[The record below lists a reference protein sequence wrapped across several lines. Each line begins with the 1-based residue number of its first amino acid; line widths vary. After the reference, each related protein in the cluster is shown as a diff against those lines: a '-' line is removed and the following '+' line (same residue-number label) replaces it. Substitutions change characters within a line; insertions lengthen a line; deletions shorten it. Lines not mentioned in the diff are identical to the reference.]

1 MVQWE
6 KQEGAIVMKKMV
18 TVLCACLFVLGS
30 MAFSASLVSRNLI
43 TDTLGETLVEQADIK
58 ERISSAISEQ
68 LPQSGMLGEQVGTAV
83 ASILKSDEVSRQL
96 DAYLQLFIDD
106 LVQGESSSEE
116 LNETLRTSIREQI
129 DQMQLPSQDLLTKEQ
144 LNAAVDAALDQ
155 LDVTQI
161 YEQALIQVR
170 GELSPSQM
178 EMLRLLQWLQSDV
191 LYYGSLCVMIVCAV
205 LFFIRGVRKGLRMD
219 GQCADQRSAQ
229 RRGSAA
235 LRLFATMQDT
245 ALVSAVII
253 SSTQVLLYLS
263 GGMFVRAADGMGR
276 FIVFAQTGKRLI
288 RTGVMKNGQL
298 LHGEAAY
305 ILCDGGRPVR
315 IGRCHLAPDGAHPFR
330 SDDRAWRR
338 AERPAACPPCPSVL
352 RRCRWRAGPTSPA
365 DRSNDRRC
373 ADR

>member
-30 MAFSASLVSRNLI
+30 MAFSASLLSRNLI

-83 ASILKSDEVSRQL
+83 ASILESDEVSRQL

-116 LNETLRTSIREQI
+116 LNETLRASIREQI

-205 LFFIRGVRKGLRMD
+205 LFFIRGVRKGLRM
-219 GQCADQRSAQ
+219 AAVSALIS
-229 RRGSAA
+229 GVLSGAIWLA

-263 GGMFVRAADGMGR
+263 GGMFVLALTAW
-276 FIVFAQTGKRLI
+276 
-288 RTGVMKNGQL
+288 GVSS
-298 LHGEAAY
+298 
-305 ILCDGGRPVR
+305 
-315 IGRCHLAPDGAHPFR
+315 F
-330 SDDRAWRR
+330 
-338 AERPAACPPCPSVL
+338 L
-352 RRCRWRAGPTSPA
+352 RRQE
-365 DRSNDRRC
+365 ND
-373 ADR
+373 

>member
-30 MAFSASLVSRNLI
+30 MAFSASLLSRNLI

-83 ASILKSDEVSRQL
+83 ASILESDEVSRQL

-116 LNETLRTSIREQI
+116 LNETLRTTIQEQI

-205 LFFIRGVRKGLRMD
+205 LFFIRGVRKGLRM
-219 GQCADQRSAQ
+219 AAVSALIS
-229 RRGSAA
+229 GVLSGAIWLA

-245 ALVSAVII
+245 VLVSAVII

-263 GGMFVRAADGMGR
+263 GGMFVLALTAW
-276 FIVFAQTGKRLI
+276 
-288 RTGVMKNGQL
+288 GVSS
-298 LHGEAAY
+298 
-305 ILCDGGRPVR
+305 
-315 IGRCHLAPDGAHPFR
+315 F
-330 SDDRAWRR
+330 
-338 AERPAACPPCPSVL
+338 L
-352 RRCRWRAGPTSPA
+352 RRQENG
-365 DRSNDRRC
+365 
-373 ADR
+373 

>member
-83 ASILKSDEVSRQL
+83 ASILESDEVSRQL

-205 LFFIRGVRKGLRMD
+205 LFFIRGVRKGLRM
-219 GQCADQRSAQ
+219 AAVSALIS
-229 RRGSAA
+229 GVLSGATWLA

-245 ALVSAVII
+245 VLVSAVII

-263 GGMFVRAADGMGR
+263 GGMFVLALTAW
-276 FIVFAQTGKRLI
+276 
-288 RTGVMKNGQL
+288 GVSL
-298 LHGEAAY
+298 
-305 ILCDGGRPVR
+305 
-315 IGRCHLAPDGAHPFR
+315 F
-330 SDDRAWRR
+330 
-338 AERPAACPPCPSVL
+338 L
-352 RRCRWRAGPTSPA
+352 RRQENG
-365 DRSNDRRC
+365 
-373 ADR
+373 

>member
-30 MAFSASLVSRNLI
+30 MAFSASLLSRNLI

-83 ASILKSDEVSRQL
+83 ASILESDEVSRQL

-116 LNETLRTSIREQI
+116 LNETLRASIREQI

-205 LFFIRGVRKGLRMD
+205 LFFIRGVRKGLRM
-219 GQCADQRSAQ
+219 AAVSALIS
-229 RRGSAA
+229 GVLSGAIWLA

-263 GGMFVRAADGMGR
+263 GGMFVLALTAW
-276 FIVFAQTGKRLI
+276 
-288 RTGVMKNGQL
+288 GVSS
-298 LHGEAAY
+298 
-305 ILCDGGRPVR
+305 
-315 IGRCHLAPDGAHPFR
+315 F
-330 SDDRAWRR
+330 
-338 AERPAACPPCPSVL
+338 L
-352 RRCRWRAGPTSPA
+352 RRQENG
-365 DRSNDRRC
+365 
-373 ADR
+373 

>member
-83 ASILKSDEVSRQL
+83 ASILESDEVSRQL

-178 EMLRLLQWLQSDV
+178 GMLRLLQWLQSDV

-205 LFFIRGVRKGLRMD
+205 LFFIRGVRKGLRM
-219 GQCADQRSAQ
+219 AAVSALIS
-229 RRGSAA
+229 GVLSGAIWLA

-263 GGMFVRAADGMGR
+263 GGMFVLALTAW
-276 FIVFAQTGKRLI
+276 
-288 RTGVMKNGQL
+288 GVSS
-298 LHGEAAY
+298 
-305 ILCDGGRPVR
+305 
-315 IGRCHLAPDGAHPFR
+315 F
-330 SDDRAWRR
+330 
-338 AERPAACPPCPSVL
+338 L
-352 RRCRWRAGPTSPA
+352 RRQENG
-365 DRSNDRRC
+365 
-373 ADR
+373 

>member
-83 ASILKSDEVSRQL
+83 ASILESDEVSRQL

-205 LFFIRGVRKGLRMD
+205 LFFIRGVRKGLRM
-219 GQCADQRSAQ
+219 AAVSALIS
-229 RRGSAA
+229 GVLSGATWLA

-245 ALVSAVII
+245 VLVSAVII

-263 GGMFVRAADGMGR
+263 GGMFVLALTAW
-276 FIVFAQTGKRLI
+276 
-288 RTGVMKNGQL
+288 GVSS
-298 LHGEAAY
+298 
-305 ILCDGGRPVR
+305 
-315 IGRCHLAPDGAHPFR
+315 F
-330 SDDRAWRR
+330 
-338 AERPAACPPCPSVL
+338 L
-352 RRCRWRAGPTSPA
+352 RRQENG
-365 DRSNDRRC
+365 
-373 ADR
+373 

>member
-83 ASILKSDEVSRQL
+83 ASILESDEVSRQL
-96 DAYLQLFIDD
+96 DVYLQLFIDD

-116 LNETLRTSIREQI
+116 LNETLRASIREQI

-205 LFFIRGVRKGLRMD
+205 LFFIRGVRKGLWM
-219 GQCADQRSAQ
+219 AAISALIS
-229 RRGSAA
+229 GVLSGAIWLA

-263 GGMFVRAADGMGR
+263 GGMFVLALTAW
-276 FIVFAQTGKRLI
+276 
-288 RTGVMKNGQL
+288 GVSS
-298 LHGEAAY
+298 
-305 ILCDGGRPVR
+305 
-315 IGRCHLAPDGAHPFR
+315 F
-330 SDDRAWRR
+330 
-338 AERPAACPPCPSVL
+338 L
-352 RRCRWRAGPTSPA
+352 RRQENG
-365 DRSNDRRC
+365 
-373 ADR
+373 

>member
-83 ASILKSDEVSRQL
+83 ASILESDEVSRQL

-205 LFFIRGVRKGLRMD
+205 LFFIRGVRKGLRM
-219 GQCADQRSAQ
+219 AAVSALIS
-229 RRGSAA
+229 GVLSGAIWLA

-245 ALVSAVII
+245 AFVSAVII

-263 GGMFVRAADGMGR
+263 GGMFVLALTAW
-276 FIVFAQTGKRLI
+276 
-288 RTGVMKNGQL
+288 GVSS
-298 LHGEAAY
+298 
-305 ILCDGGRPVR
+305 
-315 IGRCHLAPDGAHPFR
+315 F
-330 SDDRAWRR
+330 
-338 AERPAACPPCPSVL
+338 L
-352 RRCRWRAGPTSPA
+352 RRQENG
-365 DRSNDRRC
+365 
-373 ADR
+373 

>member
-18 TVLCACLFVLGS
+18 TVLCACLFVLDS
-30 MAFSASLVSRNLI
+30 MAFSASLLSRNLI

-83 ASILKSDEVSRQL
+83 ASILESDEVSRQL

-116 LNETLRTSIREQI
+116 LNETLRASLREQI

-205 LFFIRGVRKGLRMD
+205 LFFIRGVRKGLRM
-219 GQCADQRSAQ
+219 AAVSALIS
-229 RRGSAA
+229 GVLSGAIWLA

-263 GGMFVRAADGMGR
+263 GGMFVLALTAW
-276 FIVFAQTGKRLI
+276 
-288 RTGVMKNGQL
+288 GVSS
-298 LHGEAAY
+298 
-305 ILCDGGRPVR
+305 
-315 IGRCHLAPDGAHPFR
+315 F
-330 SDDRAWRR
+330 
-338 AERPAACPPCPSVL
+338 L
-352 RRCRWRAGPTSPA
+352 RRQENG
-365 DRSNDRRC
+365 
-373 ADR
+373 

>member
-30 MAFSASLVSRNLI
+30 MAFSASLLSRNLI

-83 ASILKSDEVSRQL
+83 ASILESDEVSRQL
-96 DAYLQLFIDD
+96 DAYLQLFIED

-205 LFFIRGVRKGLRMD
+205 LFFIRGVRKGLRM
-219 GQCADQRSAQ
+219 AAVSALIS
-229 RRGSAA
+229 GVLSGAIWLA

-245 ALVSAVII
+245 VLVSAVII

-263 GGMFVRAADGMGR
+263 GGMFVLALTAW
-276 FIVFAQTGKRLI
+276 
-288 RTGVMKNGQL
+288 GVSS
-298 LHGEAAY
+298 
-305 ILCDGGRPVR
+305 
-315 IGRCHLAPDGAHPFR
+315 F
-330 SDDRAWRR
+330 
-338 AERPAACPPCPSVL
+338 L
-352 RRCRWRAGPTSPA
+352 RRQE
-365 DRSNDRRC
+365 ND
-373 ADR
+373 

>member
-83 ASILKSDEVSRQL
+83 ASILESDEVSRQL

-116 LNETLRTSIREQI
+116 LNETLRASIREQI

-170 GELSPSQM
+170 GELSPSQL

-191 LYYGSLCVMIVCAV
+191 LYHGSLCVMIVCAV
-205 LFFIRGVRKGLRMD
+205 LFFIRGVRKGLRM
-219 GQCADQRSAQ
+219 AAVSALIS
-229 RRGSAA
+229 GVLSGAIWLA

-263 GGMFVRAADGMGR
+263 GGMFVLALTAW
-276 FIVFAQTGKRLI
+276 
-288 RTGVMKNGQL
+288 GVSS
-298 LHGEAAY
+298 
-305 ILCDGGRPVR
+305 
-315 IGRCHLAPDGAHPFR
+315 F
-330 SDDRAWRR
+330 
-338 AERPAACPPCPSVL
+338 L
-352 RRCRWRAGPTSPA
+352 RRQENG
-365 DRSNDRRC
+365 
-373 ADR
+373 

>member
-83 ASILKSDEVSRQL
+83 ASILESDEVSRQL

-205 LFFIRGVRKGLRMD
+205 LFFIRGVRKGLRM
-219 GQCADQRSAQ
+219 AAISALIS
-229 RRGSAA
+229 GVLSGAIWLA

-245 ALVSAVII
+245 VLVSAVII

-263 GGMFVRAADGMGR
+263 GGMFVLALTAW
-276 FIVFAQTGKRLI
+276 
-288 RTGVMKNGQL
+288 GVSS
-298 LHGEAAY
+298 
-305 ILCDGGRPVR
+305 
-315 IGRCHLAPDGAHPFR
+315 F
-330 SDDRAWRR
+330 
-338 AERPAACPPCPSVL
+338 L
-352 RRCRWRAGPTSPA
+352 RRQENG
-365 DRSNDRRC
+365 
-373 ADR
+373 

>member
-30 MAFSASLVSRNLI
+30 MAFSASLVRRNLI

-83 ASILKSDEVSRQL
+83 ASILESDEVSRQL

-205 LFFIRGVRKGLRMD
+205 LFFIRGVRKGLRM
-219 GQCADQRSAQ
+219 AAVSALIS
-229 RRGSAA
+229 GVLGGAIWLA

-263 GGMFVRAADGMGR
+263 GGMFVLALTAW
-276 FIVFAQTGKRLI
+276 
-288 RTGVMKNGQL
+288 GVSS
-298 LHGEAAY
+298 
-305 ILCDGGRPVR
+305 
-315 IGRCHLAPDGAHPFR
+315 F
-330 SDDRAWRR
+330 
-338 AERPAACPPCPSVL
+338 L
-352 RRCRWRAGPTSPA
+352 RRQE
-365 DRSNDRRC
+365 ND
-373 ADR
+373 

>member
-30 MAFSASLVSRNLI
+30 LAFSASLVSRNLI

-83 ASILKSDEVSRQL
+83 ASILESDEVSRQL

-178 EMLRLLQWLQSDV
+178 EMLRLLRWLQSDV

-205 LFFIRGVRKGLRMD
+205 LFFIRGVRKGLRM
-219 GQCADQRSAQ
+219 AAVSALIS
-229 RRGSAA
+229 GVLSGAIWLA

-245 ALVSAVII
+245 VLVSAVII
-253 SSTQVLLYLS
+253 SSTQVLLCLS
-263 GGMFVRAADGMGR
+263 GGMFVLALTAW
-276 FIVFAQTGKRLI
+276 
-288 RTGVMKNGQL
+288 GVSS
-298 LHGEAAY
+298 
-305 ILCDGGRPVR
+305 
-315 IGRCHLAPDGAHPFR
+315 F
-330 SDDRAWRR
+330 
-338 AERPAACPPCPSVL
+338 L
-352 RRCRWRAGPTSPA
+352 RRQENG
-365 DRSNDRRC
+365 
-373 ADR
+373 

>member
-30 MAFSASLVSRNLI
+30 LAFSASLVSRNLI

-83 ASILKSDEVSRQL
+83 ASILESDEVSRQL

-129 DQMQLPSQDLLTKEQ
+129 DQMQLPKQDLLTKEQ

-178 EMLRLLQWLQSDV
+178 GMLRLLQWLQGDV

-205 LFFIRGVRKGLRMD
+205 LFFIRGVRKGLRM
-219 GQCADQRSAQ
+219 AAVSALIS
-229 RRGSAA
+229 GVLSGATWLA

-245 ALVSAVII
+245 VLVSAVII

-263 GGMFVRAADGMGR
+263 GGMFVLALTAW
-276 FIVFAQTGKRLI
+276 
-288 RTGVMKNGQL
+288 GVSS
-298 LHGEAAY
+298 
-305 ILCDGGRPVR
+305 
-315 IGRCHLAPDGAHPFR
+315 F
-330 SDDRAWRR
+330 
-338 AERPAACPPCPSVL
+338 L
-352 RRCRWRAGPTSPA
+352 RRQENG
-365 DRSNDRRC
+365 
-373 ADR
+373 

>member
-30 MAFSASLVSRNLI
+30 LAFSASLLSRNLI

-83 ASILKSDEVSRQL
+83 ASILESDEVSRQL

-205 LFFIRGVRKGLRMD
+205 LFFIRGVRKGLRM
-219 GQCADQRSAQ
+219 AAVSALIS
-229 RRGSAA
+229 GVLSGAIWLA

-245 ALVSAVII
+245 VLVSAVII

-263 GGMFVRAADGMGR
+263 GGMFVLALTAW
-276 FIVFAQTGKRLI
+276 
-288 RTGVMKNGQL
+288 GVSS
-298 LHGEAAY
+298 
-305 ILCDGGRPVR
+305 
-315 IGRCHLAPDGAHPFR
+315 F
-330 SDDRAWRR
+330 
-338 AERPAACPPCPSVL
+338 L
-352 RRCRWRAGPTSPA
+352 RRQE
-365 DRSNDRRC
+365 ND
-373 ADR
+373 

>member
-83 ASILKSDEVSRQL
+83 ASILESDEVSRQL

-178 EMLRLLQWLQSDV
+178 EMLRLLRWLQSDV

-205 LFFIRGVRKGLRMD
+205 LFFIRGVRKGLRM
-219 GQCADQRSAQ
+219 AAVSALIS
-229 RRGSAA
+229 GVLSGATWLA

-245 ALVSAVII
+245 VLVSAVII

-263 GGMFVRAADGMGR
+263 GGMFVLALTAW
-276 FIVFAQTGKRLI
+276 
-288 RTGVMKNGQL
+288 GVSS
-298 LHGEAAY
+298 
-305 ILCDGGRPVR
+305 
-315 IGRCHLAPDGAHPFR
+315 F
-330 SDDRAWRR
+330 
-338 AERPAACPPCPSVL
+338 L
-352 RRCRWRAGPTSPA
+352 RRQENG
-365 DRSNDRRC
+365 
-373 ADR
+373 

>member
-30 MAFSASLVSRNLI
+30 MAFSASLLSRNLI
-43 TDTLGETLVEQADIK
+43 TDTVGETLVEQADIK

-83 ASILKSDEVSRQL
+83 ASILESDEVSRQL

-170 GELSPSQM
+170 GGLSPSQM

-205 LFFIRGVRKGLRMD
+205 LFFIRGVRKGLRM
-219 GQCADQRSAQ
+219 AAVSALIS
-229 RRGSAA
+229 GVLSGAIWLA

-263 GGMFVRAADGMGR
+263 GGMFVLALTAW
-276 FIVFAQTGKRLI
+276 
-288 RTGVMKNGQL
+288 GVSS
-298 LHGEAAY
+298 
-305 ILCDGGRPVR
+305 
-315 IGRCHLAPDGAHPFR
+315 F
-330 SDDRAWRR
+330 
-338 AERPAACPPCPSVL
+338 L
-352 RRCRWRAGPTSPA
+352 RRQENG
-365 DRSNDRRC
+365 
-373 ADR
+373 

>member
-30 MAFSASLVSRNLI
+30 MAFSASLLSRNLI

-83 ASILKSDEVSRQL
+83 ASILESDEVSRQL

-116 LNETLRTSIREQI
+116 LNETLRTTIREQI

-144 LNAAVDAALDQ
+144 LNAAVDSALDQ

-205 LFFIRGVRKGLRMD
+205 LFFIRGVRKGLRM
-219 GQCADQRSAQ
+219 AAVSALIS
-229 RRGSAA
+229 GVLSGAIWLA

-263 GGMFVRAADGMGR
+263 GGMFVLALTAW
-276 FIVFAQTGKRLI
+276 
-288 RTGVMKNGQL
+288 GVSS
-298 LHGEAAY
+298 
-305 ILCDGGRPVR
+305 
-315 IGRCHLAPDGAHPFR
+315 F
-330 SDDRAWRR
+330 
-338 AERPAACPPCPSVL
+338 L
-352 RRCRWRAGPTSPA
+352 RRQENG
-365 DRSNDRRC
+365 
-373 ADR
+373 

>member
-30 MAFSASLVSRNLI
+30 MAFSASLLSRNLI

-83 ASILKSDEVSRQL
+83 ASILESDEVSRQL

-205 LFFIRGVRKGLRMD
+205 LFFIRGVRKGLRM
-219 GQCADQRSAQ
+219 AAVSALIS
-229 RRGSAA
+229 GVLSGAIWLA

-263 GGMFVRAADGMGR
+263 GGMFVLALTAW
-276 FIVFAQTGKRLI
+276 
-288 RTGVMKNGQL
+288 GVSS
-298 LHGEAAY
+298 
-305 ILCDGGRPVR
+305 
-315 IGRCHLAPDGAHPFR
+315 F
-330 SDDRAWRR
+330 
-338 AERPAACPPCPSVL
+338 L
-352 RRCRWRAGPTSPA
+352 RRQENG
-365 DRSNDRRC
+365 
-373 ADR
+373 

>member
-83 ASILKSDEVSRQL
+83 ASILESDEVSRQL

-116 LNETLRTSIREQI
+116 LNETLRASIREQI

-191 LYYGSLCVMIVCAV
+191 LYHGSLCVMIVCAV
-205 LFFIRGVRKGLRMD
+205 LFFIRGVRKGLRM
-219 GQCADQRSAQ
+219 AAVSALIS
-229 RRGSAA
+229 GVLSGAIWLA

-263 GGMFVRAADGMGR
+263 GGMFVLALTAW
-276 FIVFAQTGKRLI
+276 
-288 RTGVMKNGQL
+288 GVSS
-298 LHGEAAY
+298 
-305 ILCDGGRPVR
+305 
-315 IGRCHLAPDGAHPFR
+315 F
-330 SDDRAWRR
+330 
-338 AERPAACPPCPSVL
+338 L
-352 RRCRWRAGPTSPA
+352 RRQENG
-365 DRSNDRRC
+365 
-373 ADR
+373 

>member
-58 ERISSAISEQ
+58 ERSSSAISEQ

-83 ASILKSDEVSRQL
+83 ASILESDEVSRQL

-116 LNETLRTSIREQI
+116 LNETLRTTIREQI

-205 LFFIRGVRKGLRMD
+205 LFFIRGVRKGLRM
-219 GQCADQRSAQ
+219 AAISALIS
-229 RRGSAA
+229 GVLSGAIWLA

-245 ALVSAVII
+245 VLVSAVII

-263 GGMFVRAADGMGR
+263 GGMFVLALTAW
-276 FIVFAQTGKRLI
+276 
-288 RTGVMKNGQL
+288 GVSSFLRRQKNG
-298 LHGEAAY
+298 
-305 ILCDGGRPVR
+305 
-315 IGRCHLAPDGAHPFR
+315 
-330 SDDRAWRR
+330 
-338 AERPAACPPCPSVL
+338 
-352 RRCRWRAGPTSPA
+352 
-365 DRSNDRRC
+365 
-373 ADR
+373 

>member
-83 ASILKSDEVSRQL
+83 ASILESDEVSRQL

-191 LYYGSLCVMIVCAV
+191 LYHGSLCVMIVCAV
-205 LFFIRGVRKGLRMD
+205 LFFIRGVRKGLRM
-219 GQCADQRSAQ
+219 AAVSALIS
-229 RRGSAA
+229 GVLSGAIWLA

-245 ALVSAVII
+245 VLVSAVII

-263 GGMFVRAADGMGR
+263 GGMFVLALTAW
-276 FIVFAQTGKRLI
+276 
-288 RTGVMKNGQL
+288 GVSS
-298 LHGEAAY
+298 
-305 ILCDGGRPVR
+305 
-315 IGRCHLAPDGAHPFR
+315 F
-330 SDDRAWRR
+330 
-338 AERPAACPPCPSVL
+338 L
-352 RRCRWRAGPTSPA
+352 RRQENG
-365 DRSNDRRC
+365 
-373 ADR
+373 

>member
-83 ASILKSDEVSRQL
+83 ASILESDEVSRQL
-96 DAYLQLFIDD
+96 DAYLQLFIED

-129 DQMQLPSQDLLTKEQ
+129 DQMQLPSQDLLTTEQ

-205 LFFIRGVRKGLRMD
+205 LFFIRGVRKGLRM
-219 GQCADQRSAQ
+219 AAVSALIS
-229 RRGSAA
+229 GVLSGAIWLA

-253 SSTQVLLYLS
+253 SSTQVLLCLS
-263 GGMFVRAADGMGR
+263 GGMFVLALTAW
-276 FIVFAQTGKRLI
+276 
-288 RTGVMKNGQL
+288 GVSS
-298 LHGEAAY
+298 
-305 ILCDGGRPVR
+305 
-315 IGRCHLAPDGAHPFR
+315 F
-330 SDDRAWRR
+330 
-338 AERPAACPPCPSVL
+338 L
-352 RRCRWRAGPTSPA
+352 RRQENG
-365 DRSNDRRC
+365 
-373 ADR
+373 

>member
-30 MAFSASLVSRNLI
+30 LAFSASLVSRNLI

-83 ASILKSDEVSRQL
+83 ASILESDEVSRQL

-205 LFFIRGVRKGLRMD
+205 LFFIRGVRKGLRM
-219 GQCADQRSAQ
+219 AAVSALIS
-229 RRGSAA
+229 GVLSGAIWLA

-245 ALVSAVII
+245 VLVSAVII

-263 GGMFVRAADGMGR
+263 GGMFVLALTAW
-276 FIVFAQTGKRLI
+276 
-288 RTGVMKNGQL
+288 GVSS
-298 LHGEAAY
+298 
-305 ILCDGGRPVR
+305 
-315 IGRCHLAPDGAHPFR
+315 F
-330 SDDRAWRR
+330 
-338 AERPAACPPCPSVL
+338 L
-352 RRCRWRAGPTSPA
+352 RRQENG
-365 DRSNDRRC
+365 
-373 ADR
+373 

>member
-83 ASILKSDEVSRQL
+83 ASILESDEVSRQL

-116 LNETLRTSIREQI
+116 LNETLRTTIREQI

-205 LFFIRGVRKGLRMD
+205 LFFIRGVRKGLRM
-219 GQCADQRSAQ
+219 AAVSALIS
-229 RRGSAA
+229 GVLSGAIWLA

-263 GGMFVRAADGMGR
+263 GGMFVLALTAW
-276 FIVFAQTGKRLI
+276 
-288 RTGVMKNGQL
+288 GVSS
-298 LHGEAAY
+298 
-305 ILCDGGRPVR
+305 
-315 IGRCHLAPDGAHPFR
+315 F
-330 SDDRAWRR
+330 
-338 AERPAACPPCPSVL
+338 L
-352 RRCRWRAGPTSPA
+352 RRQENG
-365 DRSNDRRC
+365 
-373 ADR
+373 

>member
-30 MAFSASLVSRNLI
+30 MAFSASLLSRNLI

-83 ASILKSDEVSRQL
+83 ASILESDEVSRQL

-205 LFFIRGVRKGLRMD
+205 LFFIRGVRKGLRM
-219 GQCADQRSAQ
+219 AAVSALIS
-229 RRGSAA
+229 GVLSGAIWLA
-235 LRLFATMQDT
+235 LRLFATMQDIV
-245 ALVSAVII
+245 LVSAAII

-263 GGMFVRAADGMGR
+263 GGMFVLALTAW
-276 FIVFAQTGKRLI
+276 
-288 RTGVMKNGQL
+288 GVSS
-298 LHGEAAY
+298 
-305 ILCDGGRPVR
+305 
-315 IGRCHLAPDGAHPFR
+315 F
-330 SDDRAWRR
+330 
-338 AERPAACPPCPSVL
+338 L
-352 RRCRWRAGPTSPA
+352 RRQE
-365 DRSNDRRC
+365 ND
-373 ADR
+373 

>member
-30 MAFSASLVSRNLI
+30 MAFSASLLSRNLI

-83 ASILKSDEVSRQL
+83 ASILESDEVSRQL

-116 LNETLRTSIREQI
+116 LNETLRASIREQI

-205 LFFIRGVRKGLRMD
+205 LFFIRGVRKGLRM
-219 GQCADQRSAQ
+219 AAVSALIS
-229 RRGSAA
+229 GVLSGAIWLA

-245 ALVSAVII
+245 VLVSAVII
-253 SSTQVLLYLS
+253 NSTQVLLCLS
-263 GGMFVRAADGMGR
+263 GGMFVLALTAW
-276 FIVFAQTGKRLI
+276 
-288 RTGVMKNGQL
+288 GVSS
-298 LHGEAAY
+298 
-305 ILCDGGRPVR
+305 
-315 IGRCHLAPDGAHPFR
+315 F
-330 SDDRAWRR
+330 
-338 AERPAACPPCPSVL
+338 L
-352 RRCRWRAGPTSPA
+352 RRQENG
-365 DRSNDRRC
+365 
-373 ADR
+373 

>member
-83 ASILKSDEVSRQL
+83 ASILESDEVSRQL

-116 LNETLRTSIREQI
+116 LNETLRTTIREQI

-170 GELSPSQM
+170 GELSPSQL

-191 LYYGSLCVMIVCAV
+191 LYHGSLCVMIVCAV
-205 LFFIRGVRKGLRMD
+205 LFFIRGVRKGLRM
-219 GQCADQRSAQ
+219 AAVSALIS
-229 RRGSAA
+229 GVLSGAIWLA

-263 GGMFVRAADGMGR
+263 GGMFVLALTAG
-276 FIVFAQTGKRLI
+276 
-288 RTGVMKNGQL
+288 GVSS
-298 LHGEAAY
+298 
-305 ILCDGGRPVR
+305 
-315 IGRCHLAPDGAHPFR
+315 F
-330 SDDRAWRR
+330 
-338 AERPAACPPCPSVL
+338 L
-352 RRCRWRAGPTSPA
+352 RRQENG
-365 DRSNDRRC
+365 
-373 ADR
+373 

>member
-83 ASILKSDEVSRQL
+83 ASILESDEVSRQL

-205 LFFIRGVRKGLRMD
+205 LFFIRGVRKGLRM
-219 GQCADQRSAQ
+219 AAVSALIS
-229 RRGSAA
+229 GVLGGAIWLA

-263 GGMFVRAADGMGR
+263 GGMFVLALTAW
-276 FIVFAQTGKRLI
+276 
-288 RTGVMKNGQL
+288 GVSS
-298 LHGEAAY
+298 
-305 ILCDGGRPVR
+305 
-315 IGRCHLAPDGAHPFR
+315 F
-330 SDDRAWRR
+330 
-338 AERPAACPPCPSVL
+338 L
-352 RRCRWRAGPTSPA
+352 RRQENG
-365 DRSNDRRC
+365 
-373 ADR
+373 

>member
-30 MAFSASLVSRNLI
+30 MAFSASLLSRNLI

-83 ASILKSDEVSRQL
+83 ASILESDEVSRQL

-178 EMLRLLQWLQSDV
+178 GMLRLLQWLQSDV

-205 LFFIRGVRKGLRMD
+205 LFFIRGVRKGLRM
-219 GQCADQRSAQ
+219 AAVSALIS
-229 RRGSAA
+229 GVLSGAIWLA

-263 GGMFVRAADGMGR
+263 GGMFVLALTAW
-276 FIVFAQTGKRLI
+276 
-288 RTGVMKNGQL
+288 GVSS
-298 LHGEAAY
+298 
-305 ILCDGGRPVR
+305 
-315 IGRCHLAPDGAHPFR
+315 F
-330 SDDRAWRR
+330 
-338 AERPAACPPCPSVL
+338 L
-352 RRCRWRAGPTSPA
+352 RRQENG
-365 DRSNDRRC
+365 
-373 ADR
+373 

>member
-83 ASILKSDEVSRQL
+83 ASILESDEVSRQL

-116 LNETLRTSIREQI
+116 LNETLRASIREQI

-178 EMLRLLQWLQSDV
+178 GMLRLLQWLQSDV

-205 LFFIRGVRKGLRMD
+205 LFFIRGVRKGLRM
-219 GQCADQRSAQ
+219 AAVSALIS
-229 RRGSAA
+229 GVLSGAIWLA
-235 LRLFATMQDT
+235 LRLFATLQDT

-253 SSTQVLLYLS
+253 SSTQVLLCLS
-263 GGMFVRAADGMGR
+263 GGMFVLALTAW
-276 FIVFAQTGKRLI
+276 
-288 RTGVMKNGQL
+288 GVSS
-298 LHGEAAY
+298 
-305 ILCDGGRPVR
+305 
-315 IGRCHLAPDGAHPFR
+315 F
-330 SDDRAWRR
+330 
-338 AERPAACPPCPSVL
+338 L
-352 RRCRWRAGPTSPA
+352 RRQENG
-365 DRSNDRRC
+365 
-373 ADR
+373 

>member
-83 ASILKSDEVSRQL
+83 ASILESDEVSRQL

-116 LNETLRTSIREQI
+116 LNETLRTTIREQI

-205 LFFIRGVRKGLRMD
+205 LFFIRGVRKGLRM
-219 GQCADQRSAQ
+219 AAVSALIS
-229 RRGSAA
+229 GVLSGAIWLA

-253 SSTQVLLYLS
+253 SSTQVLLCLS
-263 GGMFVRAADGMGR
+263 GGMFVLALTAW
-276 FIVFAQTGKRLI
+276 
-288 RTGVMKNGQL
+288 GVSS
-298 LHGEAAY
+298 
-305 ILCDGGRPVR
+305 
-315 IGRCHLAPDGAHPFR
+315 F
-330 SDDRAWRR
+330 
-338 AERPAACPPCPSVL
+338 L
-352 RRCRWRAGPTSPA
+352 RRQENG
-365 DRSNDRRC
+365 
-373 ADR
+373 

>member
-18 TVLCACLFVLGS
+18 IVLCACLFVLGS
-30 MAFSASLVSRNLI
+30 MAFSASLLSRNLI
-43 TDTLGETLVEQADIK
+43 ADTLGETLVEQGDIK

-83 ASILKSDEVSRQL
+83 ASILESDEVSRQL

-170 GELSPSQM
+170 GKLSPSQM
-178 EMLRLLQWLQSDV
+178 GMLRLLQWLQSDV

-205 LFFIRGVRKGLRMD
+205 LFFIRGVRKGLRM
-219 GQCADQRSAQ
+219 AAVSALIS
-229 RRGSAA
+229 GVLSGAIWLA

-263 GGMFVRAADGMGR
+263 GGMFVLALTAW
-276 FIVFAQTGKRLI
+276 
-288 RTGVMKNGQL
+288 GVSS
-298 LHGEAAY
+298 
-305 ILCDGGRPVR
+305 
-315 IGRCHLAPDGAHPFR
+315 F
-330 SDDRAWRR
+330 
-338 AERPAACPPCPSVL
+338 L
-352 RRCRWRAGPTSPA
+352 RRQENG
-365 DRSNDRRC
+365 
-373 ADR
+373 

>member
-30 MAFSASLVSRNLI
+30 MAFSASLLSRNLI
-43 TDTLGETLVEQADIK
+43 ADTLGETLVEQADIK

-83 ASILKSDEVSRQL
+83 ASILESDEVSRQL

-116 LNETLRTSIREQI
+116 LNETLRASIREQI

-205 LFFIRGVRKGLRMD
+205 LFFIRGVRKGLRM
-219 GQCADQRSAQ
+219 AAVSALIS
-229 RRGSAA
+229 GVLSGAIWLA

-245 ALVSAVII
+245 VLVSAVII

-263 GGMFVRAADGMGR
+263 GGMFVLALAAW
-276 FIVFAQTGKRLI
+276 
-288 RTGVMKNGQL
+288 GVSSFLRRQKNG
-298 LHGEAAY
+298 
-305 ILCDGGRPVR
+305 
-315 IGRCHLAPDGAHPFR
+315 
-330 SDDRAWRR
+330 
-338 AERPAACPPCPSVL
+338 
-352 RRCRWRAGPTSPA
+352 
-365 DRSNDRRC
+365 
-373 ADR
+373 

>member
-30 MAFSASLVSRNLI
+30 MAFSASLLSRNLI

-68 LPQSGMLGEQVGTAV
+68 LPQSGMLGEQVGSAV
-83 ASILKSDEVSRQL
+83 ASILESDEVSRQL

-205 LFFIRGVRKGLRMD
+205 LFFIRGVRKGLRM
-219 GQCADQRSAQ
+219 AAVSALIS
-229 RRGSAA
+229 GVLGGAIWLA

-263 GGMFVRAADGMGR
+263 GGMFVLALTAW
-276 FIVFAQTGKRLI
+276 
-288 RTGVMKNGQL
+288 GVSS
-298 LHGEAAY
+298 
-305 ILCDGGRPVR
+305 
-315 IGRCHLAPDGAHPFR
+315 F
-330 SDDRAWRR
+330 
-338 AERPAACPPCPSVL
+338 L
-352 RRCRWRAGPTSPA
+352 RRQENG
-365 DRSNDRRC
+365 
-373 ADR
+373 

>member
-30 MAFSASLVSRNLI
+30 MAFSASLLSRNLI

-68 LPQSGMLGEQVGTAV
+68 LPQTGMLGEQVGTAV
-83 ASILKSDEVSRQL
+83 ASILESDEVSRQL

-116 LNETLRTSIREQI
+116 LNETLRASIREQI

-170 GELSPSQM
+170 GELSSSQM

-205 LFFIRGVRKGLRMD
+205 LFFIRGVRKGLRM
-219 GQCADQRSAQ
+219 AAVSALIS
-229 RRGSAA
+229 GVLSGAIWLA

-245 ALVSAVII
+245 VLVSAVII

-263 GGMFVRAADGMGR
+263 GGMFVLALTAW
-276 FIVFAQTGKRLI
+276 
-288 RTGVMKNGQL
+288 GVSS
-298 LHGEAAY
+298 
-305 ILCDGGRPVR
+305 
-315 IGRCHLAPDGAHPFR
+315 F
-330 SDDRAWRR
+330 
-338 AERPAACPPCPSVL
+338 L
-352 RRCRWRAGPTSPA
+352 RRQENG
-365 DRSNDRRC
+365 
-373 ADR
+373 

>member
-30 MAFSASLVSRNLI
+30 MAFSASLLSRNLI

-83 ASILKSDEVSRQL
+83 ASILESDEVSRQL

-191 LYYGSLCVMIVCAV
+191 LYYGSLGVVIVCAV
-205 LFFIRGVRKGLRMD
+205 LFFIRGVRKGLRM
-219 GQCADQRSAQ
+219 AAISALIS
-229 RRGSAA
+229 GVLSGAIWLA

-263 GGMFVRAADGMGR
+263 GGMFVLALTAW
-276 FIVFAQTGKRLI
+276 
-288 RTGVMKNGQL
+288 GVSS
-298 LHGEAAY
+298 
-305 ILCDGGRPVR
+305 
-315 IGRCHLAPDGAHPFR
+315 F
-330 SDDRAWRR
+330 
-338 AERPAACPPCPSVL
+338 L
-352 RRCRWRAGPTSPA
+352 RRQENG
-365 DRSNDRRC
+365 
-373 ADR
+373 

>member
-30 MAFSASLVSRNLI
+30 MAFSASLLSRNLI

-83 ASILKSDEVSRQL
+83 ASILESDEVSRQL

-205 LFFIRGVRKGLRMD
+205 LFFIRGVRKGLRMV
-219 GQCADQRSAQ
+219 AISALIS
-229 RRGSAA
+229 GVLSGAIWLA

-245 ALVSAVII
+245 VLVSAVII

-263 GGMFVRAADGMGR
+263 GGMFVLALTAW
-276 FIVFAQTGKRLI
+276 
-288 RTGVMKNGQL
+288 GVSS
-298 LHGEAAY
+298 
-305 ILCDGGRPVR
+305 
-315 IGRCHLAPDGAHPFR
+315 F
-330 SDDRAWRR
+330 
-338 AERPAACPPCPSVL
+338 L
-352 RRCRWRAGPTSPA
+352 RRQENG
-365 DRSNDRRC
+365 
-373 ADR
+373 